1 MKKITP
7 TAFIYPNEKRLL
19 LLRFLTKNRLLLMVL
34 LVFSNVSAQQSS
46 RGSRVVHLNQ
56 FLASQPA
63 SDPATLRTKSLLKD
77 LQPSVYLTSG
87 EISVYGDNPV
97 CLFTDVASI
106 ATIVG
111 SSNQTLHP
119 ENIEMVTININKIA
133 ELSSGIDLSVFTN
146 FPKLKYIYIQSNI
159 STTASEIISAIRN
172 NDPRFRVF
180 YDILKTS

>member
-1 MKKITP
+1 M
-7 TAFIYPNEKRLL
+7 A
-19 LLRFLTKNRLLLMVL
+19 L
-34 LVFSNVSAQQSS
+34 LVLSNVTAQQSS

-77 LQPSVYLTSG
+77 LQPSVYLTSE
-87 EISVYGDNPV
+87 EISIYGDNPV

-119 ENIEMVTININKIA
+119 ENIEMVTININK
-133 ELSSGIDLSVFTN
+133 LSDLTAGIDLSVFTN
-146 FPKLKYIYIQSNI
+146 FPKLKYIYIQSNVN
-159 STTASEIISAIRN
+159 TTSAEIISAIRN